1 MNIRKLKDLPGK
13 QRSAIRAWCMYDW
26 ANSAYATTAVAVLP
40 VYAVVLFKDALGVET
55 DFLGFRVTGSSL
67 WAFAV
72 AVSTGIV
79 AITTPVLG
87 VIADRMPIKKLLLGI
102 YTACGSFF
110 MVMAFFSAY
119 SPQPWVWLFG
129 SFFFAN
135 MGFAGAQVFYNALL
149 PHLAPENMLDDVS
162 SRGYA
167 YGYLGGGLLLLAHL
181 AAIFLATDT
190 EYGDLVTRLSIGS
203 VGVWW
208 FGWAIWTLVGVPE
221 PRIANRV
228 SGLGPISAVSLAF
241 SEFRRTLGELRKF
254 RVVLFYLGAY
264 LLFNDGVQT
273 VLTVSGA
280 FAADT
285 LGIPLFFN
293 AGTVLIIQ
301 FVAVPGALAFG
312 WLASK
317 FTTKTALIASLAGW
331 CVIIGFGIGIAPLE
345 PEQHEDFGYRLEY
358 RPAESTYE
366 VTHAPELSDSAQ
378 AQSWRREIGE
388 VEEGD
393 VLGRARAGRLLE
405 SAAQSPNSSYSASVR
420 GGPLDGETA
429 MGRLHAARLGSGP
442 VDWWP
447 ATMRDLLWKP
457 LGLHAGFQWLFIGV
471 FVGAIIGGSQA
482 LARSLFSQITP
493 TARSGEF
500 FSFFGF
506 MSRASAVFGPLLYV
520 SVTSALDTRAAIT
533 AIALLILA
541 GAIALRWVDV
551 AAGRETAAAE
561 DAKLRGEGRAY
572 PPPG

>member
-1 MNIRKLKDLPGK
+1 MGIARLKDLPGK
-13 QRSAIRAWCMYDW
+13 QRAVIRAWCMYDW
-26 ANSAYATTAVAVLP
+26 ANSAYATNAVAILP
-40 VYAVVLFKDALGVET
+40 IYAVVLFKDALGVEA
-55 DFLGFRVTGSSL
+55 DFLGIRVTGSSL

-72 AVSTGIV
+72 AVSTAIV
-79 AITTPVLG
+79 AVTTPVLG

-102 YTACGSFF
+102 YTACGAFF

-119 SPQPWVWLFG
+119 SPYPWVWLFG

-135 MGFAGAQVFYNALL
+135 MGFAGAQIFYNALL
-149 PHLAPENMLDDVS
+149 PHIAPENLLDDVS

-181 AAIFLATDT
+181 VAIFLAADT
-190 EYGDLVTRLSIGS
+190 QYADLVTRLSIGS

-221 PRIANRV
+221 PRVANRV
-228 SGLGPISAVSLAF
+228 SGLGPFAAVSLAF
-241 SEFRRTLGELRKF
+241 SEFRRTFGELRKF

-273 VLTVSGA
+273 VLTISGA

-285 LGIPLFFN
+285 LGIPLLFN

-312 WLASK
+312 WLATK
-317 FTTKTALIASLAGW
+317 FTTKAALVGSLAGW
-331 CVIIGFGIGIAPLE
+331 CLIIGLGIAIAPLE
-345 PEQHEDFGYRLEY
+345 PEEHGDFDYRLEY
-358 RPAESTYE
+358 RAAEGAYE
-366 VTHAPELSDSAQ
+366 VTHAPELPDSAT
-378 AQSWRREIGE
+378 ARSWRREIGDF
-388 VEEGD
+388 EEGD

-405 SAAQSPNSSYSASVR
+405 STARSSNSSYSVSAR

-429 MGRLHAARLGSGP
+429 VGGLHASRLGSGP

-447 ATMRDLLWKP
+447 ATVRDLLWKP
-457 LGLHAGFQWLFIGV
+457 LGLDAGFQWLFVGAS
-471 FVGAIIGGSQA
+471 VGAIIGGSQA

-493 TARSGEF
+493 VARSGEF

-520 SVTSALDTRAAIT
+520 TVTSALDTRAAIT
-533 AIALLILA
+533 SVALLILL
-541 GAIALRWVDV
+541 GAVALRWVDV
-551 AAGRETAAAE
+551 AAGRATAAAE
-561 DAKLRGEGRAY
+561 DARLRAEG
-572 PPPG
+572 

>member
-1 MNIRKLKDLPGK
+1 
-13 QRSAIRAWCMYDW
+13 MYDW
-26 ANSAYATTAVAVLP
+26 ANSAYATNAVAVLP
-40 VYAVVLFKDALGVET
+40 VYAVVLFKDALGVEA
-55 DFLGFRVTGSSL
+55 DFLGIRVTGSSL

-72 AVSTGIV
+72 AVSTAIV
-79 AITTPVLG
+79 AVTTPVLG

-119 SPQPWVWLFG
+119 SPQPWAWLFG

-149 PHLAPENMLDDVS
+149 PHVAPEHLLDDVS

-181 AAIFLATDT
+181 IVIFLAADT
-190 EYGDLVTRLSIGS
+190 EYADLVTRLTIAS

-208 FGWAIWTLVGVPE
+208 FGWAIWTFVAVPE
-221 PRIANRV
+221 PRVANEVR
-228 SGLGPISAVSLAF
+228 GLRPFSAVALAF
-241 SEFRRTLGELRKF
+241 NEFRRTLGEIRKF
-254 RVVLFYLGAY
+254 KVVLFYLGAY
-264 LLFNDGVQT
+264 LLFNDGIQT
-273 VLTVSGA
+273 VLTISGA

-285 LGIPLFFN
+285 LAIPLIFN

-312 WLASK
+312 WLATK
-317 FTTKTALIASLAGW
+317 FTTKAALVACLAGW
-331 CVIIGFGIGIAPLE
+331 FVIIGFGIAIAPLE
-345 PEQHEDFGYRLEY
+345 PAEHGDFDYRLEHRVDEDSY
-358 RPAESTYE
+358 W
-366 VTHAPELSDSAQ
+366 VTHAPELSDSAS
-378 AQSWRREIGE
+378 AQSWRREIGD

-393 VLGRARAGRLLE
+393 MLGRTRARRLLE
-405 SAAQSPNSSYSASVR
+405 DTAQSSNSSYSASAR

-429 MGRLHAARLGSGP
+429 VGRLHASRLGSGP

-447 ATMRDLLWKP
+447 TTVRELVWKP

-493 TARSGEF
+493 VTRSGEF

-506 MSRASAVFGPLLYV
+506 MSRASAVFGPLIYV
-520 SVTSALDTRAAIT
+520 SVTSALDTRAAVT
-533 AIALLILA
+533 SIALLILA

-551 AAGRETAAAE
+551 AAGRATAAAE
-561 DAKLRGEGRAY
+561 DARLRAEGTTARPAD
-572 PPPG
+572 

>member
-1 MNIRKLKDLPGK
+1 MGIPRLKDLAGK
-13 QRSAIRAWCMYDW
+13 QRAAIHAWCMYDW
-26 ANSAYATTAVAVLP
+26 ANSAYATNAVAVLP
-40 VYAVVLFKDALGVET
+40 VYAVFLFKDALGVDAEL
-55 DFLGFRVTGSSL
+55 LGLRVTGSSM

-87 VIADRMPIKKLLLGI
+87 VIADRMPIKKLLLGV

-149 PHLAPENMLDDVS
+149 PHVAPENLLDDVS

-167 YGYLGGGLLLLAHL
+167 YGYLGGGLLLLVHM
-181 AAIFLATDT
+181 AAIFLAGDTD
-190 EYGDLVTRLSIGS
+190 YADLVTRLAIAS

-208 FGWAIWTLVGVPE
+208 FGWAIWTLVAVPE
-221 PRIANRV
+221 PRVANAVR
-228 SGLGPISAVSLAF
+228 GLGPFSAVALAL
-241 SEFRRTLGELRKF
+241 SEFGRTFGEVRKF
-254 RVVLFYLGAY
+254 KVVVLYLGAY
-264 LLFNDGVQT
+264 LLFNDGIQT
-273 VLTVSGA
+273 VLTISGA

-285 LGIPLFFN
+285 LGIPLVFN

-312 WLASK
+312 WLARRFS
-317 FTTKTALIASLAGW
+317 TKAALVASLAGW
-331 CVIIGFGIGIAPLE
+331 FVIIGFGIAIAPLE
-345 PEQHEDFGYRLEY
+345 PEEHRDFDYRLDY
-358 RPAESTYE
+358 RATDGLYE
-366 VTHAPELSDSAQ
+366 VTHAPEVPNSATV
-378 AQSWRREIGE
+378 QSREREVGVIEKGDMLGTRRAE
-388 VEEGD
+388 
-393 VLGRARAGRLLE
+393 RLLE
-405 SAAQSPNSSYSASVR
+405 SVAPPRDSAYSVSVR
-420 GGPLDGETA
+420 GGALDGETA
-429 MGRLHAARLGSGP
+429 VGRLHASRLGSGP

-447 ATMRDLLWKP
+447 ATVRELLWKP
-457 LGLHAGFQWLFIGV
+457 LGLDAGFQWLFVGV

-493 TARSGEF
+493 TSRSGEF

-533 AIALLILA
+533 SIAVLILV
-541 GAIALRWVDV
+541 GSVLLRWVDV
-551 AAGRETAAAE
+551 AAGRATAAAE
-561 DAKLRGEGRAY
+561 DARLRRERWNS
-572 PPPG
+572 